1 MKSKIILFLILS
13 FTILFASHL
22 TVKDGD
28 VILLINGQEFEVP
41 EDHNLTMKP
50 GTMVCFVKGRGK
62 VIINGKKELDHKTKE
77 CYQVPIDDT
86 FDIKQFLS
94 TAEDKTIVK
103 TGTISSSG
111 EDAVIHRGIAV
122 ADDGIGVPGTVTI
135 KPSDKEVVIYDKSY
149 GPLPVTLSIKK
160 PDGTV
165 TKKIVNEENTNT
177 LFRIPATILDNDSHI
192 EVTNA
197 FGDILL
203 DKKVS
208 KVLYFAMEQHSQIF
222 YEKEKHTIVDILYG
236 TDRKRNPK
244 KSDWEDYYTGERG
257 KLKYGVAEV
266 SIPKIHKFGEMER
279 PSSWILWDKEM
290 IGEHVLI
297 AKLEDINEKK
307 FFLFLKSKLHNLKEK
322 DILIFIHG
330 YNVSFAKAIRRT
342 AQISYDLKFK
352 GVPMA
357 YSWPSQDKFTKYARD
372 ESSIQY
378 TVPHL
383 VAFLNKVVEN
393 RGDANIHIIGHSMG
407 TRALTS
413 ALKEISQTYK
423 GNHIFKNIILAA
435 PDIDRD
441 VFRTSL
447 LPYIEKTTDK
457 ITLYANSNDKAL
469 KSSNYFHSGERLG
482 EGGDDVFVYEGLDTI
497 DATGIDTSLL
507 GHSYFAEKEIL
518 ITDLKEVINKSL
530 PPTKRNSLVE
540 KIKEKVTYWKFR
552 FLDK

>member
-1 MKSKIILFLILS
+1 MKLKVIMLLVLS
-13 FTILFASHL
+13 FTILFANHL
-22 TVKDGD
+22 TVKGGD
-28 VILLINGQEFEVP
+28 VTLLINGQEFEIP
-41 EDHNLTMKP
+41 EDHNLTLKP
-50 GTMVCFVKGRGK
+50 GMMVCFVKGKGK
-62 VIINGKKELDHKTKE
+62 VVINGKKEMDRRTKE
-77 CYQVPIDDT
+77 CHQVPIDDT
-86 FDIKQFLS
+86 FDIRHFLS
-94 TAEDKTIVK
+94 TAEDKSIVK
-103 TGTISSSG
+103 TATVSSSD

-122 ADDGIGVPGTVTI
+122 ADDGISIPGTITI

-149 GPLPVTLSIKK
+149 GPLPVTAIIKK
-160 PDGTV
+160 ADGTV
-165 TKKIVNEENTNT
+165 TKKIVNEESTST
-177 LFRIPATILDNDSHI
+177 LFRIPTRLLNNGFQI

-197 FGDILL
+197 FGDKLL
-203 DKKVS
+203 DKKIS

-257 KLKYGVAEV
+257 ELKYGVAEV
-266 SIPKIHKFGEMER
+266 SIPNIHKFGEMER
-279 PSSWILWDKEM
+279 PSSWIPWDKET

-307 FFLFLKSKLHNLKEK
+307 FFSFLKSKLHNVKEK

-330 YNVSFAKAIRRT
+330 YNVSFATAIRRT

-357 YSWPSQDKFTKYARD
+357 YSWPSKDKFTKYARD

-378 TVPHL
+378 TLPHL

-407 TRALTS
+407 TRALTN

-423 GNHIFKNIILAA
+423 GKHIFKNIILAA

-441 VFRTSL
+441 VFRESL

-507 GHSYFAEKEIL
+507 GHSYFAEKKIL
-518 ITDLKEVINKSL
+518 ITDLKEVIIKSL
-530 PPTKRNSLVE
+530 PPSRRKSL
-540 KIKEKVTYWKFR
+540 IEKVKAKMTYWKFK